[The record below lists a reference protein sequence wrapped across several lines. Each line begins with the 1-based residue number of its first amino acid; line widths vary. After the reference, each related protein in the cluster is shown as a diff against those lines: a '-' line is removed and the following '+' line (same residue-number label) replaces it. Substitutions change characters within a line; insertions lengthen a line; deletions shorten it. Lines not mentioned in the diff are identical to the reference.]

1 MSREETPLQRP
12 SATIPDVGVPF
23 PPSVFEAQVLRG
35 LDARARR
42 EIEAAGRLMVLGPGA
57 KVFRAGEQGDAF
69 FVVAD
74 GEVALEALKRGDAVA
89 TEVRRAKAGDSFGEE
104 CTVGLARRA
113 DAVVRS
119 AATVAEIPVH
129 VFRRAAGR
137 PAAQGEGKLERV
149 LRRAA
154 TRDLF
159 ATIAFTRSL
168 PDRDLDVLLDAA
180 AHLTVPRGQP
190 VYMEGE
196 PARELYFV
204 IDGLVQLQHDD
215 GERLHVRGYVGR
227 GDFFG
232 DAEITSET
240 ERRSSAVA
248 SGKSALVAV
257 PAAVVQRLIREHPQL
272 LPAMRRVAEAQA
284 DAQRAVVGKAAMNAT
299 GHVFKDLYRMQV
311 ARSLLV
317 IDLETCVRCGHCA
330 WACAE
335 VHGESRLVRRGDK
348 TIARVDGRGDG
359 APTSLLLPNSCQH
372 CESPACMVD
381 CPTGAIAKDAGGEV
395 FIRPELC
402 TGCGACAKACPW
414 ENIQMSTRPIGTPKP
429 TGTATDFELLA
440 VKCDLCRGYEG
451 PACVQACP
459 TESIFRINPAEEIG
473 DVRELLRG
481 APASGASG
489 RASTPSAAPLILGAS
504 IAAITFA
511 GVGSVMRAREAWSSG
526 GGAALGLGIAAGLGM
541 VGLLAYAV
549 PKRGVRVWMKK
560 RTGKDERERH
570 VANRVKKQVGI
581 HIALGLFTAGLAL
594 AHAPLPFHG
603 ASPSGTALAALLL
616 ASTAFGI
623 FTAIAYAIV
632 PPRLASLERRSALPE
647 DFAGARRGLVD
658 RLFREASGKS
668 ELVKKLI
675 ETDLV
680 PYANLP
686 LAWIALLLSGRSLRD
701 EELRVRGAIDKKL
714 QGRGKE
720 KLAGL
725 DGLVKLVVELRALKA
740 QRWLLRTLRF
750 GLPLHIVTFALAT
763 AALGLHVGVAILRGR

>member
-1 MSREETPLQRP
+1 V
-12 SATIPDVGVPF
+12 SATVPDVGVPF

-57 KVFRAGEQGDAF
+57 KVFRSGEQGEAF

-74 GEVALEALKRGDAVA
+74 GEIALEALKRGDAVA
-89 TEVRRAKAGDSFGEE
+89 TEVRRARTGDSFGEE
-104 CTVGLARRA
+104 CTIGLARRA

-137 PAAQGEGKLERV
+137 SAAQGADKLERV

-215 GERLHVRGYVGR
+215 GDRLHVRGYVGR

-232 DAEITSET
+232 DAEITSGT

-429 TGTATDFELLA
+429 TGNATDFELLA
-440 VKCDLCRGYEG
+440 VKCDLCRGYEA

-459 TESIFRINPAEEIG
+459 TESIFRLNPAEEIG

-481 APASGASG
+481 APAAAGARS
-489 RASTPSAAPLILGAS
+489 ATPSAAPLVIGATL
-504 IAAITFA
+504 AAIAFA

-526 GGAALGLGIAAGLGM
+526 SGAALGLGVAAAGGM
-541 VGLLAYAV
+541 VGLLAYAF
-549 PKRGVRVWMKK
+549 PKRGVRLWMKK
-560 RTGKDERERH
+560 RAGDKERDAH
-570 VANRVKKQVGI
+570 VTSRVKKQVGV
-581 HIALGLFTAGLAL
+581 HIALGLLTAGLAL
-594 AHAPLPFHG
+594 AHAPLPFRG
-603 ASPSGTALAALLL
+603 ASSTGVTLSALLL
-616 ASTAFGI
+616 ASTFFGVL
-623 FTAIAYAIV
+623 TAIAYAIV
-632 PPRLASLERRSALPE
+632 PRRLAALERRSALPE

-668 ELVKKLI
+668 DLVKKLI

-686 LAWIALLLSGRSLRD
+686 LAWIALLSSGRSLRD
-701 EELRVRGAIDKKL
+701 EEQRVRARIDAKL
-714 QGRGKE
+714 QGRGRE

-740 QRWLLRTLRF
+740 QRWLLRALRF

-763 AALGLHVGVAILRGR
+763 AALALHVGVAVLRGRT